1 MDPALDDKKNDIQ
14 ETLEK
19 YELGS
24 FYSRVFLFI
33 GILSFGTVIYLIGSS
48 FLMLDRELV
57 RDLQEPISAKAANNT
72 SELGDFKTNISR
84 VSISLDKLYKEGPTR
99 GFIPAV
105 MEPKFEVARNL
116 SMNISD
122 KGILVKGTN
131 GSTKF
136 YPLRILNWHEV
147 VNDEIDGQAI
157 AVTFSPLTGTS
168 AVFNRNISGENLT
181 FDVTGMLYESNLV
194 MFDTKT
200 ESFWSQNERRSI
212 AGDYDNTTLNLV
224 QFELVDAG
232 YVMKNYPKALYMT
245 EETGFQRDYTYD
257 PYKEYAIS
265 NIIYPEFGISD
276 SEVNEEH
283 AAKDLLYSVPFE
295 GKVYSVLLKDLNE
308 KSSAK
313 FDTNKHTLNI
323 KKVGQEIITEVIS
336 KNTDGS
342 KKIEF
347 VNLPGYYEM
356 WFSWAIKHATDGI
369 LY

>member
-1 MDPALDDKKNDIQ
+1 MDPALENEKIDIQ

-24 FYSRVFLFI
+24 FSSRVFLCV
-33 GILSFGTVIYLIGSS
+33 GILSFVSVLYLIASS

-57 RDLQEPISAKAANNT
+57 RDLKEPISAQAANSA
-72 SELGDFKTNISR
+72 SELNGFKTNISR

-99 GFIPAV
+99 GFIPGI
-105 MEPKFEVARNL
+105 MNPKFDSARNL
-116 SMNISD
+116 TMNISD
-122 KGILVKGTN
+122 KGILVKGTKD
-131 GSTKF
+131 SAKF

-147 VNDEIDGQAI
+147 VNDEIDGRSI
-157 AVTFSPLTGTS
+157 AVTYSPLTGTS
-168 AVFNRNISGENLT
+168 AVFDRNISGEELT

-212 AGDYDNTTLNLV
+212 AGDYDNTNLDLV
-224 QFELVDAG
+224 HFELVDAG

-245 EETGFQRDYTYD
+245 EETGFQRDYAYD
-257 PYKEYAIS
+257 PYKDYAIS
-265 NIIYPEFGISD
+265 NIVYPEFGITD

-283 AAKDLLYSVPFE
+283 PAKDLLYSVPFE
-295 GKVYSVLLKDLNE
+295 GKVYSILLKDLTD
-308 KSSAK
+308 KSSVK
-313 FDTNKHTLNI
+313 FDTDTFTLNI
-323 KKVGQEIITEVIS
+323 KKSGQEIMTEVIS

-342 KKIEF
+342 KKVEF
-347 VNLPGYYEM
+347 MELPGYYEM
-356 WFSWAIKHATDGI
+356 WFSWAIKHAADGI